1 VSMRPIP
8 AIYEKGLLRPLQ
20 SLPLPEHEK
29 VYIILVPED
38 SQYPTI
44 EARLRQMHSQAD
56 EWLTHQ
62 PQDAVQPSGPLSP
75 ARKARLDAE
84 LDQLLAEVDAAMSDA
99 SEEEI
104 AALVDEAAQAIPY
117 CTGVSYA

>member
-1 VSMRPIP
+1 VSTMRPIP
-8 AIYEKGLLRPLQ
+8 AIYENGLLRPLQ

-29 VYIILVPED
+29 VYIILVTKD

-44 EARLRQMHSQAD
+44 EARLHQMHAQAD
-56 EWLTHQ
+56 EWLACQSPDALQ
-62 PQDAVQPSGPLSP
+62 PPPPLSP
-75 ARKARLDAE
+75 TRKTRLDTE

-99 SEEEI
+99 SEEEV

-117 CTGVSYA
+117 CTGVS